1 MQTSSLIIGPFNNI
15 KNNNY
20 NNTTTTT
27 NNNKNK
33 KTNRREKL
41 KKCMFH
47 CMCFYVNCSV
57 WLWVYSFEPVVLVL
71 SNTA

>member
-15 KNNNY
+15 KNNDY

-47 CMCFYVNCSV
+47 CMCFM
-57 WLWVYSFEPVVLVL
+57 FIVLYGYRFTVL
-71 SNTA
+71 NP

>member
-41 KKCMFH
+41 KKSV
-47 CMCFYVNCSV
+47 CFIVCV
-57 WLWVYSFEPVVLVL
+57 FMLIVLYGYGFTVL
-71 SNTA
+71 NP